1 MVIKNAAPHLGIR
14 QRCRAAFEFAE
25 YFVFHRSS
33 AVWKSPVPPAGE
45 EGSPE
50 GCVPLA
56 LSAEDRG
63 SKGQRPLA
71 PAAEAINLQGR
82 RL

>member
-1 MVIKNAAPHLGIR
+1 M
-14 QRCRAAFEFAE
+14 
-25 YFVFHRSS
+25 
-33 AVWKSPVPPAGE
+33 WKSPVPPAGE

-63 SKGQRPLA
+63 SKGQRPLDA
-71 PAAEAINLQGR
+71 LRKGWNPYSPETKPSYSA
-82 RL
+82 